1 MRLMSALWADFH
13 PFDTL
18 PGITACDTVDDPDD
32 LKTGD
37 ILIVHGGGDIH
48 PSLYGKGRSS
58 MSGADYT
65 GPDRRDRLE
74 WALMNRAVELGIPII
89 GICRGAQML
98 CALAGG
104 YLIQHVN
111 GHSGNHRV
119 QTNTGSIIQ
128 VNSIHHQMMQ
138 PQNTVHQLMAWAK
151 TKLSDV
157 YYDEDNL
164 VQVDIEPEYVYFN
177 EIKGYAP
184 QWHPEMLSE
193 KHEANRY
200 LLQHIKE
207 TLV

>member
-1 MRLMSALWADFH
+1 MRLISALWADFH

-18 PGITACDTVDDPDD
+18 PDITDCLDTQDPDD
-32 LKTGD
+32 LQAGD

-48 PSLYGKGRSS
+48 PSLYNKGRSH
-58 MSGADYT
+58 MSGADSK
-65 GPDRRDRLE
+65 PNQRDLIE
-74 WALMNRAVELGIPII
+74 WALMKRAVELGIPII

-111 GHSGNHRV
+111 GHSGMHNVR
-119 QTNTGSIIQ
+119 TNDGQIIP

-138 PQNTVHQLMAWAK
+138 PQGTVHELLAWAK

-157 YYDEDNL
+157 YYDVDKL
-164 VQVDIEPEYVYFN
+164 VEVDVEPELVYFN
-177 EIKGYAP
+177 EIKGFAP

-193 KHEANRY
+193 NHVANKY
-200 LLQHIKE
+200 LLQLIKDR
-207 TLV
+207 L